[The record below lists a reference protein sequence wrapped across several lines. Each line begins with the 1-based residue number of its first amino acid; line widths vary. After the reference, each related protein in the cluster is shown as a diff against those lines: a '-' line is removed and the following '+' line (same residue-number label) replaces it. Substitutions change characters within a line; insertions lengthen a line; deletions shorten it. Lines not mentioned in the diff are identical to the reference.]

1 MRPSGSPIHDD
12 ADEVRSAYAKYYA
25 EFAHAAYAGLRGRE
39 QRGWKDALDLEIEN
53 VRRALAYLVRTGR
66 LDAAAEI
73 VWSLR
78 PYWLT
83 GHYIEGRKVVAEILA
98 APDEIEEHA
107 RARLLTVGGL
117 LAALLT
123 DLATA
128 HGELEEAL
136 GWFREHEDVEGKAS
150 ALVALGIATAPL
162 DPDHA
167 RTLLV
172 ESAHLFAAIGDDW
185 FEAIVLGSL
194 GWLDTGRGDFTEEL
208 VFERAYLLARSIDDA
223 IVTAHSGTN
232 LAEMYLALGRL
243 DDAREVLGVSL
254 GAYEAVRLYDGLSYG
269 LEAAAGIASSGG
281 NAEEAARLLAA
292 ADGLRDEAGMP
303 IWGARRTRFEA
314 LVTSARDALG
324 DELFDSTWAEGRALG
339 YDAALEQARR
349 ALYPTGLNASS

>member
-1 MRPSGSPIHDD
+1 M
-12 ADEVRSAYAKYYA
+12 
-25 EFAHAAYAGLRGRE
+25 
-39 QRGWKDALDLEIEN
+39 
-53 VRRALAYLVRTGR
+53 
-66 LDAAAEI
+66 
-73 VWSLR
+73 
-78 PYWLT
+78 
-83 GHYIEGRKVVAEILA
+83 
-98 APDEIEEHA
+98 
-107 RARLLTVGGL
+107 
-117 LAALLT
+117 
-123 DLATA
+123 
-128 HGELEEAL
+128 
-136 GWFREHEDVEGKAS
+136 EGKAS

-194 GWLDTGRGDFTEEL
+194 GWLDAGRGDFTEEL
-208 VFERAYLLARSIDDA
+208 VFERAYLLARSMDDA

-314 LVTSARDALG
+314 LVTSARTRSATSS
-324 DELFDSTWAEGRALG
+324 STRPGRKVARSIMTERSQLRGVLWNRLPPASGPSPTDKLAGVGRAATSLL
-339 YDAALEQARR
+339 YLRVRARAR
-349 ALYPTGLNASS
+349 ERISPDFR